1 MSDRFTAY
9 LAMLAQR
16 DAALVSLAA
25 ISLTALLLWLGVR
38 RAVSPRTQDRLLALG
53 VLVYYLTLLGVI
65 LGGRPT

>member
-1 MSDRFTAY
+1 MSDRYTAY

-38 RAVSPRTQDRLLALG
+38 RAVSLRTQDRLLALC

-65 LGGRPT
+65 LGGPT